1 MRTDGFE
8 LESTSTEI
16 QINNYDLPPI
26 MREGD
31 IVLVGPDVRAV
42 IIQLAR
48 TSLLC
53 EVKSSGVVTTNSVV
67 KIPAVRA

>member
-1 MRTDGFE
+1 VICDLKGRSIRTSHFKEPHKFRVTDQFELRTDGFE

-16 QINNYDLPPI
+16 QINNYELPPI

-42 IIQLAR
+42 II
-48 TSLLC
+48 
-53 EVKSSGVVTTNSVV
+53 
-67 KIPAVRA
+67 